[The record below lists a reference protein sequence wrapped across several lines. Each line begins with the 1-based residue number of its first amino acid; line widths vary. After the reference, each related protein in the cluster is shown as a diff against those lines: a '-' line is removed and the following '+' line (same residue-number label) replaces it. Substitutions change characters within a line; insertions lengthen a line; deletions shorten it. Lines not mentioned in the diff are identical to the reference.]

1 LTTNSESNSIR
12 LELKVTAN
20 ASRNEIAGFTEGVL
34 HVRITAPPVK
44 GKANMELV
52 AFLSKMLGIK
62 KNSISIVKGQA
73 SRNKLIAI
81 EGLNSED
88 IMRRLSLNVQ

>member
-1 LTTNSESNSIR
+1 
-12 LELKVTAN
+12 
-20 ASRNEIAGFTEGVL
+20 
-34 HVRITAPPVK
+34 
-44 GKANMELV
+44 MELV

>member
-34 HVRITAPPVK
+34 HVRIAAPPVK

>member
-1 LTTNSESNSIR
+1 MTTNSESNSIR